1 MTGKTKKP
9 TEIIVFTDGYSFSC
23 TSFFIKGLQEH
34 GHAIIVG
41 YNSKPGLEK
50 SDFDAAQSSS
60 SVETFKYSEKVQNL
74 NKLGFNVR
82 VTFGAKFDHNDK
94 GNPKTP
100 EEFLIYPVDYIS
112 PLYISYDDQLYQTF
126 ITVSKNIFDKYNDLE
141 NGECN
146 PDNKLLYYETS
157 DCDSQLNIERAHG
170 GYLCGK
176 NGKWN
181 KKKCIASLL

>member
-1 MTGKTKKP
+1 MEKKRREYLMTGKTKKP

-82 VTFGAKFDHNDK
+82 VTFGEKFDHNDK

-112 PLYISYDDQLYQTF
+112 PI
-126 ITVSKNIFDKYNDLE
+126 
-141 NGECN
+141 
-146 PDNKLLYYETS
+146 
-157 DCDSQLNIERAHG
+157 
-170 GYLCGK
+170 
-176 NGKWN
+176 
-181 KKKCIASLL
+181 